1 MKTNKTNTQMTTMAD
16 GLMTFGATDNGLH
29 TLDFMCTEC
38 VEMEPFLAD
47 CKVQG
52 MRDGNVYIT
61 ERPRRQRN
69 SPLFREDNS
78 TLTLGKDGKYYFCF
92 TIEKSDVKR
101 LPDRLVYQALSIAQK
116 VDHTILKSKGRKG
129 LVGKIANN

>member
-1 MKTNKTNTQMTTMAD
+1 MHLQKRPISSRSRVSTNACIYSALSSLSTLTGKT
-16 GLMTFGATDNGLH
+16 
-29 TLDFMCTEC
+29 
-38 VEMEPFLAD
+38 P
-47 CKVQG
+47 
-52 MRDGNVYIT
+52 I
-61 ERPRRQRN
+61 
-69 SPLFREDNS
+69 FREDNS